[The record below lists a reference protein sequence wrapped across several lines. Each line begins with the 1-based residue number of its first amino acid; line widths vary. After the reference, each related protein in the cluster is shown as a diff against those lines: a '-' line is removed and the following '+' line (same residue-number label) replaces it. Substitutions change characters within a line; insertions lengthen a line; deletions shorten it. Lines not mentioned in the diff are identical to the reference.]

1 MIKSPLGINEVKNKI
16 LSLHQKHVQVTVE
29 LGRNKKQS
37 FLGVLSEVYPAL
49 FKVTPVDQAFL
60 GKTSYSYSEY
70 LCGKV
75 KLKNVNY
82 KN

>member
-1 MIKSPLGINEVKNKI
+1 MIKSPLTIIEVKNKI
-16 LSLHQKHVQVTVE
+16 QSLYQKRVEVTIE

-37 FLGVLSEVYPAL
+37 YFSVLSEVYPAL
-49 FKVTPVDQAFL
+49 FKVTPLEQAFT

-75 KLKNVNY
+75 KLKNL

>member
-1 MIKSPLGINEVKNKI
+1 MIKSPLTIIEVKNKI
-16 LSLHQKHVQVTVE
+16 QSLYQKRVEVTIE

-37 FLGVLSEVYPAL
+37 YFGVLSEVYPAL
-49 FKVTPVDQAFL
+49 FKVTPLEQAFT

-75 KLKNVNY
+75 KLKNL